1 MNKLYFSRLR
11 LFGLVV
17 VIVLVTGCVGNNVT
31 NISPTSPVTST
42 LSITPVGNSTSA
54 AEAVS
59 PTSDSTAEPAD
70 LEPVWE
76 MRKTWTPANQIR
88 AVLVDQSG
96 DLWTGGPAGV
106 VHWDL
111 KTNTP
116 TIYVIRG
123 EPENTNVVAL
133 SQTSNGAVWSGTFG
147 NGLARFDGTNWQAFT
162 IKDGLPG
169 NYIISQTITSQGE
182 LWFTAQKDQHRGDQD
197 WVKSSHF
204 LRFNGTNWIT
214 EEGIAFDRLVTLQD
228 DSIVSVYNE
237 PPIGAQFNSRI
248 GIFDGQSW
256 NDLGIYPGEWVDAI
270 TVAPDGVIW
279 FATRDTIYRY
289 ENHIWK
295 EITPPW
301 AGIDFPEVSS
311 IAVSKEGVAWFGFSQ
326 RAAFDIDPCGD
337 RSDSNEERGVY
348 RYDGKTWTHFT
359 AEDGLVD
366 NKICAITLDASG
378 NVWFGSFDK
387 GVSRFDG
394 NDWTSYVI
402 P

>member
-1 MNKLYFSRLR
+1 MLR
-11 LFGLVV
+11 K
-17 VIVLVTGCVGNNVT
+17 IVLTITSFAFLVGCNSPAGVESSTTEMSV
-31 NISPTSPVTST
+31 PTSPP
-42 LSITPVGNSTSA
+42 L
-54 AEAVS
+54 S
-59 PTSDSTAEPAD
+59 PTTDAPTSSTW
-70 LEPVWE
+70 V
-76 MRKTWTPANQIR
+76 RVNNWTPANQIR

-111 KTNTP
+111 KTNTS
-116 TIYVIRG
+116 TIYVIH
-123 EPENTNVVAL
+123 EELENTNVVAL

-182 LWFTAQKDQHRGDQD
+182 LLFTAQKDQHRGDQD

-214 EEGIAFDRLVTLQD
+214 EEGIAFDRLVTLPD

-256 NDLGIYPGEWVDAI
+256 NDLGIYPSEWVDAI

-311 IAVSKEGVAWFGFSQ
+311 IAVSKDGVAWFGFSH
-326 RAAFDIDPCGD
+326 RATFDIDPCGD
-337 RSDSNEERGVY
+337 RSDFDEEHGIY
-348 RYDGKTWTHFT
+348 RYDGKTWTPFT
-359 AEDGLVD
+359 AENGLVD

-394 NDWTSYVI
+394 HDWKTYVI